1 MLVTLFYAFYYWH
14 FKDLRT
20 KQAFYVESGLGLS
33 WFRCSWRF
41 SRSQLIMNIETTV
54 VWNPVKFRTENLP
67 NTSLQRT
74 TVIVADLFLVGLA
87 SLLLYLFDEPVRRG
101 FFCDDESIRYPVP
114 SSQTVSDEAVALV
127 AVGVPI
133 IVVREEVS
141 KYLHPGYDCFFCQYH
156 HTRIVAK
163 TVKNEGVWWKYFQL
177 ISQQFTGQTSW
188 FFVSARI
195 LKFWMIWDHESACKC
210 GIIMSFVCCTLQNW

>member
-14 FKDLRT
+14 FKILRT

-33 WFRCSWRF
+33 WFRCSRRF
-41 SRSQLIMNIETTV
+41 SRSQLIMNIETTA

-74 TVIVADLFLVGLA
+74 TVILADLFLVGLA

-114 SSQTVSDEAVALV
+114 TSQTVSDEAVALV

-141 KYLHPGYDCFFCQYH
+141 KYLHPGYDCFYCQYH
-156 HTRIVAK
+156 HTRILV
-163 TVKNEGVWWKYFQL
+163 
-177 ISQQFTGQTSW
+177 
-188 FFVSARI
+188 
-195 LKFWMIWDHESACKC
+195 
-210 GIIMSFVCCTLQNW
+210 